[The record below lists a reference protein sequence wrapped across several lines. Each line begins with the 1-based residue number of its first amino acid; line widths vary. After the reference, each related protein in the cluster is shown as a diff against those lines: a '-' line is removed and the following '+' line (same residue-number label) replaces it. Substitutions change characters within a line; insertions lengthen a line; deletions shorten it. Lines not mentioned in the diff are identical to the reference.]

1 MKKHFKLALILTWL
15 PISILLNSC
24 NINCISGSGRQVT
37 EDRSVVPFTK
47 VEFGGTIRLR
57 IRQDSMPF
65 MRITADDN
73 IQKLIK
79 TQVNGEVLKIEMDG
93 DFCNTGDI
101 IIELSAKQWKGI
113 KASGDT
119 HIRSENQINS
129 DEFNLDLSGS
139 SEVDLD
145 LMTAIFTMESSGSSK
160 INLKGQARKS
170 DVNLSGASEIN
181 AFDFVVSDY
190 NIKSSGASKCA
201 INVLNSLKINS
212 SGASEVLYKGYPKE
226 IVNDKSGSSTLTH
239 LEN

>member
-1 MKKHFKLALILTWL
+1 MKKQFKLALILALL

-24 NINCISGSGRQVT
+24 NVNCISGSGRQVT
-37 EDRSVVPFTK
+37 EDRSLVAFTK
-47 VEFGGTIRLR
+47 VEFGGTIKLK
-57 IRQDSMPF
+57 IRQDSLPF

-79 TQVNGEVLKIEMDG
+79 TQINGEVLKIEMDG
-93 DFCNTGDI
+93 DFCNTGEI
-101 IIELSAKQWKGI
+101 IIELGSKQWKGI

-119 HIRSENQINS
+119 KIMTENQINS
-129 DEFNLDLSGS
+129 NEFELDLSGS

-145 LMTAIFTMESSGSSK
+145 LMTAIFRAESSGSSK

-170 DVNLSGASEIN
+170 DINLSGASEIN
-181 AFDFVVSDY
+181 AFDFVVGDY
-190 NIKSSGASKCA
+190 DIKSSGASKCA

-239 LEN
+239 ED

>member
-1 MKKHFKLALILTWL
+1 LALL

-24 NINCISGSGRQVT
+24 NVNCISGSGRQVT
-37 EDRSVVPFTK
+37 EDRSLVAFTK
-47 VEFGGTIRLR
+47 VEFGGTIKLK
-57 IRQDSMPF
+57 IRQDSLPF

-79 TQVNGEVLKIEMDG
+79 TQINGEVLKIEMDG
-93 DFCNTGDI
+93 DFCNTGEI
-101 IIELSAKQWKGI
+101 IIELGSKQWKGI

-119 HIRSENQINS
+119 KIMTENQINTN
-129 DEFNLDLSGS
+129 EFDLDLSGS

-145 LMTAIFTMESSGSSK
+145 LMTAIFRAESSGSSK

-170 DVNLSGASEIN
+170 DINLSGASEIN
-181 AFDFVVSDY
+181 AFDFVVGDY
-190 NIKSSGASKCA
+190 DIKSSGASKCA

-239 LEN
+239 ED